1 MSQATIDLPPATGPL
16 PPLSLYVHIPWCVRK
31 CPYCDFNSHAAPEQ
45 LPEAAYVDALLQDL
59 DTDLPLAAGRPLQ
72 SIFIGGGTPSLFSAE
87 AINRLL
93 QGIRQRVPLVKGAE
107 ITLEA
112 NPGTFEQARFEGYRA
127 AGINRLSIGVQS
139 FNAEH
144 LQRLGRIHNPDEAL
158 RAAEAAV
165 ALFPRVNLDL
175 MHGLPGQSID
185 QALDDLKQALAF
197 NSGHLSWYQLTIE
210 PNTEFH
216 ARPPQLPVD
225 ESLWAIQEQGQV
237 LLAQRGYDQYEIS
250 AYSRPGQQAR
260 HNLNYWQFGD
270 YLGIGAGAHGK
281 LSHLDDQGRLQI
293 ERRHKQR
300 QPKGYLD
307 PSRRLAGV
315 QPVPV
320 EERAFEFMMN
330 ALRLTCGTPLDLF
343 SQRTGVSVDFVQH
356 LLDQARQ
363 KGLLTNDRTRLAPTL
378 QGRLFLND
386 LLALFL
392 D

>member
-1 MSQATIDLPPATGPL
+1 M
-16 PPLSLYVHIPWCVRK
+16 PPLSLYVHIPWCARK

-45 LPEAAYVDALLQDL
+45 LPETAYVDALLDDL
-59 DTDLPLAAGRPLQ
+59 TADLPLAGGRPLQ
-72 SIFIGGGTPSLFSAE
+72 SIFIGGGTPSLFSPE
-87 AINRLL
+87 SIDRLL
-93 QGIRQRVPLVKGAE
+93 KGIAAHTPQVDDIE

-112 NPGTFEQARFEGYRA
+112 NPGTFEQARFESYRA
-127 AGINRLSIGVQS
+127 AGVNRLSIGVQS

-144 LQRLGRIHNPDEAL
+144 LQQLGRIHNPDEAC

-175 MHGLPGQSID
+175 MHGLPGQSVD
-185 QALDDLKQALAF
+185 QALADLKQALAF
-197 NSGHLSWYQLTIE
+197 DPGHLSWYQLTIE

-216 ARPPQLPVD
+216 ARPPQLPLD
-225 ESLWAIQEQGQV
+225 EALWAIQEQGQA
-237 LLAQRGYDQYEIS
+237 LLDARGYAQYEIS

-281 LSHLDDQGRLQI
+281 LSQLDADGQLQI
-293 ERRHKQR
+293 SRRHKQR

-307 PSRRLAGV
+307 PQRRLAGD
-315 QPVPV
+315 
-320 EERAFEFMMN
+320 ELIALEDRAFEFMLN
-330 ALRLTCGTPLDLF
+330 ALRLTQGVPSDLF
-343 SQRTGVSVDFVQH
+343 NARTGVSLSMVEA
-356 LLDQARQ
+356 LLRQARERE
-363 KGLLTNDRTRLAPTL
+363 LLVSDTARLAPTP